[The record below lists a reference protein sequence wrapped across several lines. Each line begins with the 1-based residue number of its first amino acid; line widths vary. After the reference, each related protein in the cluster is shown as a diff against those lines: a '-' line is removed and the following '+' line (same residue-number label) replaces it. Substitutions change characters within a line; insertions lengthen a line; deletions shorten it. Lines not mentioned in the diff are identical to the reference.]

1 MRLIAVAFLVWLTAA
16 ISTSAAFAVVYNER
30 PSAED
35 LLGHG
40 IVTFVT
46 GSLLVITG
54 YLPAVW
60 LLRRRLGGKLS
71 AVQAVAATGVIAN
84 APAFLVLAVLAGRA
98 DLFAAGEA
106 SWIAFQFFLFGVLFG
121 LGFARYG
128 QKAA

>member
-1 MRLIAVAFLVWLTAA
+1 
-16 ISTSAAFAVVYNER
+16 
-30 PSAED
+30 
-35 LLGHG
+35 
-40 IVTFVT
+40 VTFVT
-46 GSLLVITG
+46 CSVLVLAC

-71 AVQAVAATGVIAN
+71 AVQAIAATGVIAS

-106 SWIAFQFFLFGVLFG
+106 SWMAFRFVLFGVLFG
-121 LGFARYG
+121 LGFARYC

>member
-1 MRLIAVAFLVWLTAA
+1 MRLIAVAVLSWLTAA
-16 ISTSAAFAVVYNER
+16 IATSAAFAVVYNEQ

-46 GSLLVITG
+46 CSVLVLAC
-54 YLPAVW
+54 YLPVVR

-71 AVQAVAATGVIAN
+71 ALQTIAATGVFAN

-106 SWIAFQFFLFGVLFG
+106 SWIAFQFLLFGVLFG

>member
-1 MRLIAVAFLVWLTAA
+1 VRLIAVAVLSWLIAA
-16 ISTSAAFAVVYNER
+16 ITTSAAFAVVYNER

-46 GSLLVITG
+46 CSVLVLAC

-60 LLRRRLGGKLS
+60 VLRRRLGGKLS
-71 AVQAVAATGVIAN
+71 AVQTIIATGVIAN
-84 APAFLVLAVLAGRA
+84 APAFLVLAVLASRA

-106 SWIAFQFFLFGVLFG
+106 LWIAFPFFLFGVLFG